1 MVAMMPSACSAM
13 ISASMRDH
21 LPSWPSKEASE
32 DSLNRLRRPVA
43 FSATIVRCV

>member
-1 MVAMMPSACSAM
+1 MMPAAFSAM
-13 ISASMRDH
+13 SSASIRDH
-21 LPSWPSKEASE
+21 LPSWPSKDASE